1 VYSVTDYLWMI
12 ADGARTSAYAE
23 ALRAVVGPGDRVLEV
38 GAGFGFF
45 SVIAAQA
52 GAAHVD
58 AVDTNPAIHLGA
70 RVAAVNG
77 CADRIAFH
85 HRNIAD
91 VTLPQPADVL
101 LIDVRGPTPFGSRS
115 LEVLI
120 DARDRLLRP
129 GGRIVARADRVMVAP
144 SRTPAAFRREVHAAH
159 GREGLNLEPVEQIVF
174 DTPMRCPIAPDELVR
189 DGRSWVVLDYQA
201 LKSTT
206 ASGSAVW
213 QLDKGTA
220 VDGLALW
227 FETDL
232 ADGIGFST
240 RPGAGSFA
248 YTQLFIPFRRPV
260 VTERG
265 GRFRVE
271 IAARQMHENY
281 LWSWRGWLAPEG
293 SSDEELVFD
302 QNSLAELVLDPAA
315 MPLTGADTI
324 PGRGPKAAALLA
336 LLSRIDGR
344 RSVGALSA
352 TLAGDM
358 PDLFVNQGAAREFVA
373 AWVLRL
379 AQLERGEG

>member
-1 VYSVTDYLWMI
+1 MYSVTDYLWMI

-144 SRTPAAFRREVHAAH
+144 CRTPAAFRREVHAAH

-174 DTPMRCPIAPDELVR
+174 DTPMRCPIAPGDLVS
-189 DGRSWVVLDYQA
+189 DGRSWVVLDYQV

-206 ASGSAVW
+206 ASGSAAW
-213 QLDKGTA
+213 QLDNGTA

-271 IAARQMHENY
+271 IAARQMHEHY
-281 LWSWRGWLAPEG
+281 LWSWRGWLAPED

-315 MPLTGADTI
+315 MPLTGADMI
-324 PGRGPKAAALLA
+324 PGMGPKAAALLA
-336 LLSRIDGR
+336 LLSRMDGR
-344 RSVGALSA
+344 RSVGALAA
-352 TLAGDM
+352 TLAGEM
-358 PDLFVNQGAAREFVA
+358 PDLFVNQGGAREFVA

-379 AQLERGEG
+379 AQLERGAG